1 MSVSMLP
8 LARILRFGPFELD
21 MYAGELRKSGLKLRL
36 QGQPI
41 QVLAILLQSA
51 GDLVTREEI
60 RSRLWENDTF
70 VDFDHALHN
79 AIARIRDVL
88 GDSAQTPIY
97 IETLPRRGYRFIA
110 SVEAVQPLEEAET
123 STSDGSEDN
132 GENPHEPIALLVPP
146 ENALP
151 SKPVSNRRR
160 LILASVACGMMALAA
175 VFVFPYLQGR
185 IGARP
190 LRSIAVL
197 PLKNFSGDPAQE
209 YFADGMTDELIT
221 EMSRIQPLRVVS
233 HTSVMEYKGTRKHLP
248 QIARELGVDSIV
260 EGSVLREGDQIRIT
274 VQLLDGTSDRHL
286 WSEDYQRPLQN
297 ILNLQRDIAQA
308 IAQQVRVKL
317 DSPEQARIGSA
328 RPVKPR
334 AYEAYLRGRYYLVTQ
349 FSMLQPLNTA
359 RSYFTESI
367 RNDPDFA
374 SAYVGL
380 ADAYID
386 LALFTHFE
394 PQAALGPARQAL
406 HKALAL
412 DASDGEAHKTL
423 SLLRWRF
430 EWDWAAAE
438 RELKYAIALTP
449 GSDCAHAYYA
459 LFLACRNRREQALA
473 ELTRSRELN
482 PGSSFSTTES
492 AVYFQLRDYPHL
504 IEASRKGVA
513 SDPGEWLEHYFLGVG
528 YEGAGNLPEAILEY
542 RKAVEMSHADQN
554 ALAALAYAYAVS
566 GSRSEAQTILAD
578 LQQRSKSTYIS
589 PYFLAAI
596 NAGLGQKDAA
606 LASLEKLH
614 GEKSPDLIWHINS
627 DLRLDNLRSDPRFQ
641 VLLRQAGFP
650 L

>member
-1 MSVSMLP
+1 MSVSPTLP
-8 LARILRFGPFELD
+8 GVRILRFGPFELD
-21 MYAGELRKSGLKLRL
+21 VYAGELRKHGIKLRL

-60 RSRLWENDTF
+60 RNQLWESDTF

-79 AIARIRDVL
+79 AIARIRDIL
-88 GDSAQTPIY
+88 GDSAQNPAY

-110 SVEAVQPLEEAET
+110 SVEQVQPLEDAET
-123 STSDGSEDN
+123 SISDESTEYAD
-132 GENPHEPIALLVPP
+132 EPAAILGPLLSAP
-146 ENALP
+146 ESIRRP
-151 SKPVSNRRR
+151 YRR
-160 LILASVACGMMALAA
+160 LILASVACGAMTLGAGFL
-175 VFVFPYLQGR
+175 PYIRGR

-190 LRSIAVL
+190 VRSIAVL
-197 PLKNFSGDPAQE
+197 PLQNFSGDPAQE

-233 HTSVMEYKGTRKHLP
+233 HTSGMEYKGTRKHLP
-248 QIARELGVDSIV
+248 QIARELEVDSIV
-260 EGSVLREGDQIRIT
+260 EGSVLRDGNQIRIT
-274 VQLLDGTSDRHL
+274 VQLLDGPNDRHL

-297 ILNLQRDIAQA
+297 VLNLQREIAHA

-317 DSPEQARIGSA
+317 TSEQQARISSA
-328 RPVKPR
+328 RPVQPR

-349 FSMLQPLNTA
+349 FSKLQPLNTA
-359 RSYFTESI
+359 KSYFEESI

-386 LALFTHFE
+386 LALFTHSA

-406 HKALAL
+406 HDALAV
-412 DASDGEAHKTL
+412 DPGDGEAHKTL
-423 SLLRWRF
+423 SLIHWRF

-459 LFLACRNRREQALA
+459 LFLAGRNRRDQALA

-482 PGSSFSTTES
+482 PGSSFATTES
-492 AVYFQLRDYPHL
+492 AVYFQLRDYHSL
-504 IEASRKGVA
+504 IEASRKGII

-528 YEGAGNLPEAILEY
+528 YQGTGNLPEAILEY
-542 RKAVEMSHADQN
+542 RKAVDMSDSDQS
-554 ALAALAYAYAVS
+554 ALAALAFVYAVS
-566 GSRSEAQTILAD
+566 GRRSEAKTILTL
-578 LQQRSKSTYIS
+578 LQQKSKSTYIS
-589 PYFLAAI
+589 PYFLAVI
-596 NAGLGQKDAA
+596 YTGLGQKDAA
-606 LASLEKLH
+606 LALLDKLCA
-614 GEKSPDLIWHINS
+614 EKSPDLIWHLKS
-627 DLRLDNLRSDPRFQ
+627 DLRLDALRSDPRFKAL
-641 VLLRQAGFP
+641 VRQAGFP
-650 L
+650 Q